1 MVRVASFNVE
11 NLFER
16 PKALATENDAQQI
29 LAAYAEVNRLIAKEH
44 YSDAD
49 KAAIK
54 AHLATLR
61 VLVLNEQNALRVDPT
76 FPPVWAWLRENRGR
90 LFDKPGADDADVP
103 FLPKGRSDW
112 VGWVELVQEAVKA
125 KATQLTA
132 RVIQDVAPDI
142 LAVVEA
148 EHRPSLKRFN
158 EQLLGSLYRHIMLV
172 DGNDDRGIDVGIMT
186 KGDFP
191 IGTITSNVDRMD
203 GDVPVF
209 SRDCA
214 QYRVATPSGNTL
226 HVLVNHFKSQTK
238 GANGDNGGA
247 KRKKQAQA
255 VREIVDGLVASNE
268 LVIVL
273 GDLNEGP
280 NEGFAFAKN
289 LRDLYD
295 NDSPLVDCWSLEA
308 FDRNGAPGSWRW
320 SDLRN
325 RLDYIFLSKHL
336 AERFRGGG
344 VFRKGVWRFP
354 DAAGD
359 WAMYPEL
366 EQPDD
371 AASDH
376 GLLFVDLDV

>member
-54 AHLATLR
+54 AHLVTLR
-61 VLVLNEQNALRVDPT
+61 VLVPNEQNALRVDPT

-90 LFDKPGADDADVP
+90 LFDKPGADDADAP

-158 EQLLGSLYRHIMLV
+158 EQLLGSAYRHL
-172 DGNDDRGIDVGIMT
+172 RGQNIFGA
-186 KGDFP
+186 DFAA
-191 IGTITSNVDRMD
+191 ILKFLEFFRREYS
-203 GDVPVF
+203 
-209 SRDCA
+209 
-214 QYRVATPSGNTL
+214 
-226 HVLVNHFKSQTK
+226 FKFGCGFT
-238 GANGDNGGA
+238 
-247 KRKKQAQA
+247 
-255 VREIVDGLVASNE
+255 GL
-268 LVIVL
+268 
-273 GDLNEGP
+273 
-280 NEGFAFAKN
+280 
-289 LRDLYD
+289 R
-295 NDSPLVDCWSLEA
+295 
-308 FDRNGAPGSWRW
+308 
-320 SDLRN
+320 
-325 RLDYIFLSKHL
+325 
-336 AERFRGGG
+336 
-344 VFRKGVWRFP
+344 
-354 DAAGD
+354 
-359 WAMYPEL
+359 
-366 EQPDD
+366 
-371 AASDH
+371 
-376 GLLFVDLDV
+376 